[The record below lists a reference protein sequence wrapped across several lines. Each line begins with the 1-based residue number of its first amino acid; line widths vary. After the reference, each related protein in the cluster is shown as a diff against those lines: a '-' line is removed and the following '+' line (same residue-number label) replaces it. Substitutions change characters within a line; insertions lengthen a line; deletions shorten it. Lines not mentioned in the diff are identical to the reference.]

1 MGKAAYEQISI
12 VLPGSLQLNLKILLL
27 FSYYSSNQYSSVF
40 LTHSI
45 ILTVKSLKKLD
56 IFVLNVF
63 IHIDFV

>member
-1 MGKAAYEQISI
+1 MGKVAYEQISI

-27 FSYYSSNQYSSVF
+27 FSYSSSNQYSSVF

-63 IHIDFV
+63 IHIDLV